1 MIRLLFRSITN
12 LKPLDLVA
20 VMSKELRLSHYGILG
35 LPSPNSTG
43 HKVSLLDIKAA
54 YRRALLHYHP
64 DKSSSAFGAAANA
77 ASSKYSVDQILLA
90 YKTLIDPASRLQYD
104 QSLKSAPVS
113 TLDAE
118 QPGPG
123 LESVD
128 LDDMEFD
135 TRDTTWNR
143 GCRCGNERGF
153 VVTEDDL
160 EKYADLGEILTDC
173 RGCSLWRKVTYA
185 SADRDTLDSD
195 D

>member
-1 MIRLLFRSITN
+1 
-12 LKPLDLVA
+12 
-20 VMSKELRLSHYGILG
+20 MSKELRLSHYGILG
-35 LPSPNSTG
+35 LPSPNSTD
-43 HKVSLLDIKAA
+43 HKVSLLDIKSA

-64 DKSSSAFGAAANA
+64 DKSSSVFGAAAKA

-118 QPGPG
+118 QPRPG

-135 TRDTTWNR
+135 TRDNTWNR

-160 EKYADLGEILTDC
+160 ENHADVGEILTEC
-173 RGCSLWRKVTYA
+173 RGCSLWLRVTYA
-185 SADRDTLDSD
+185 SADHDTLDGD